1 MTYCTTGRKY
11 SEEANLADDQGT
23 SVAVL
28 AGGGIDSTT
37 CMYRLQSNG
46 FLPRALHVDFGQ
58 RSAALEWQAV
68 ERVAAKL
75 GIKAD
80 QVCIRSG
87 VEFLSAEIPGRNAA
101 LIFLALMHLLP
112 QERLI
117 CIGIHAG
124 TPFVDSTQSFLV
136 SLERLV
142 AEQTD
147 TRIGLIAPLV
157 DLTKSEVLTLARSIG
172 VPLWL
177 THSCQVGVVGG
188 CGGCHS
194 CLDRKALGC

>member
-1 MTYCTTGRKY
+1 MSPT
-11 SEEANLADDQGT
+11 DQGK

-37 CMYRLQSNG
+37 CMYRLRSTG
-46 FLPRALHVDFGQ
+46 FLLRALHVDFGQ
-58 RSAALEWQAV
+58 RAAALEWKAV
-68 ERVAAKL
+68 ERIAAEL
-75 GIKAD
+75 EIDAE
-80 QVCIRSG
+80 QVSIRSSTK
-87 VEFLSAEIPGRNAA
+87 FSSAEIPGRNAA
-101 LIFLALMHLLP
+101 FAFLALMHILP

-124 TPFVDSTQSFLV
+124 TPFVDCSKSFFV

-147 TRIGLIAPLV
+147 SRVRLIAPLI
-157 DLTKSEVLTLARSIG
+157 DLTKSEVLTLAKSIG
-172 VPLWL
+172 VPLSL
-177 THSCQVGVVGG
+177 THSCQEGLAGG

-194 CLDRKALGC
+194 CLDRKTLGC